1 MGEIV
6 RWRSFSVAGCNVQAF
21 EFHLLLLTINGI
33 SFVQEFNVLWQ
44 YKASVV
50 FLTLEIAL
58 IFNGAVILP
67 GGLVKAHSDPNSRLE
82 VNISNVLDGCTTFW
96 SVWSQD
102 IAMLSN
108 LNFGRVLINYYI
120 TRYFLKSARNKNII
134 STPPKQFIAFRNVY
148 SELITKYT

>member
-1 MGEIV
+1 MVMERLSDGDP
-6 RWRSFSVAGCNVQAF
+6 FLLQATMF
-21 EFHLLLLTINGI
+21 RPLNFIFFRLLRLTIDGI
-33 SFVQEFNVLWQ
+33 SLVQEFNVLWQ
-44 YKASVV
+44 DKASVV

-108 LNFGRVLINYYI
+108 LNFGRV
-120 TRYFLKSARNKNII
+120 
-134 STPPKQFIAFRNVY
+134 
-148 SELITKYT
+148 